1 MLPCFLSN
9 SVCERF
15 FGLAVAAIIQPTGQD
30 LSLQCD
36 LRFVALDH
44 FTLAADNAI
53 RANNE
58 QLVVE
63 AATNA
68 WNISMPLI
76 DMSALRE
83 RLYPIQRQLINNLIK
98 CKGVDPVVRAA
109 VDKLRQQFFLAMI
122 EGFANVY
129 DWDAALKTVLEAF
142 DYVSTALQK
151 PLWQWRVITLSKK
164 GKNVLDGIQKLKE
177 GDPSLQAQVYGI
189 LARAS
194 SNSQQQLESYAKAIE
209 VRSMPYFIFC
219 SASSLLFGCERA

>member
-1 MLPCFLSN
+1 MLLLLLLLC

-15 FGLAVAAIIQPTGQD
+15 FALAVAAIIQPTGQD
-30 LSLQCD
+30 LSLQNE

-44 FTLAADNAI
+44 FSLACDNAI

-58 QLVVE
+58 SLVVD
-63 AATNA
+63 AAVNA

-76 DMSALRE
+76 DNAALRE
-83 RLYPIQRQLINNLIK
+83 RLHPIQRRLIDNLIK
-98 CKGVDPVVRAA
+98 CRGAATVAA

-122 EGFANVY
+122 EGFANVF
-129 DWDAALKTVLEAF
+129 DWDSALKTVLEAF
-142 DYVSTALQK
+142 SYVSGALQK

-194 SNSQQQLESYAKAIE
+194 SNPQQQLESYMKAIE
-209 VRSMPYFIFC
+209 VS
-219 SASSLLFGCERA
+219 E

>member
-1 MLPCFLSN
+1 MNADHFFYFSYH

-30 LSLQCD
+30 LSLQSD

-44 FTLAADNAI
+44 FSLACDNAN
-53 RANNE
+53 RAHNE
-58 QLVVE
+58 QLVVD

-76 DMSALRE
+76 DMSALRG
-83 RLYPIQRQLINNLIK
+83 RLYPIQRQIINNLIK
-98 CKGVDPVVRAA
+98 CKGADPVVRSA

-129 DWDAALKTVLEAF
+129 DWDQALKTVLEAF
-142 DYVSTALQK
+142 EYVSAPLQK

-194 SNSQQQLESYAKAIE
+194 SNPQQQLESYAKAIE
-209 VRSMPYFIFC
+209 VTFFLLNFC
-219 SASSLLFGCERA
+219 